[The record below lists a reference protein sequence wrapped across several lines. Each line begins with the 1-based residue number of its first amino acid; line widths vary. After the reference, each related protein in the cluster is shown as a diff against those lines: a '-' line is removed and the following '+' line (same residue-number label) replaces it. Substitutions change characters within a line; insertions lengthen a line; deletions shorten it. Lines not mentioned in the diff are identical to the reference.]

1 MPAFLVHLVHHPLED
16 FLKER
21 SMSRSK
27 STRLFLASMLLMSA
41 GVVHGPAQSLAQQTN
56 SSAEIKDH
64 GGRKVKSFVKP
75 DYPEVARKMQI
86 SGTVRLEATVTPD
99 GKVRD
104 TKVIGGSP
112 LLVQEATNAVKKWR
126 YEDSPKETVE
136 TVEVVFQ

>member
-1 MPAFLVHLVHHPLED
+1 
-16 FLKER
+16 
-21 SMSRSK
+21 MSRSK

-41 GVVHGPAQSLAQQTN
+41 GMVYGPARGLAQTGN
-56 SSAEIKDH
+56 SAAEIKDH

-75 DYPEVARKMQI
+75 DYPETARKLQI